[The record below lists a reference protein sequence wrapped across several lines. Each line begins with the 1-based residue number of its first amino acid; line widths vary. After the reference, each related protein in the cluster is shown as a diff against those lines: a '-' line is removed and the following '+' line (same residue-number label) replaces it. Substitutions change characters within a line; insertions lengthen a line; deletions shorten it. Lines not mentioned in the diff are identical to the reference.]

1 MKKILIVIISV
12 LAFGCNRKQMAVLP
26 QLSLPVDS
34 SLQLPPARVF
44 FPEQSLQAL
53 IDTAMQH
60 NPDYLAYQQQIRVA
74 KAQLYAAKRGLL
86 PQLEVYLG
94 AGNRRFG
101 EYTMDGVGNFDTNFS
116 PNIRPNQRM
125 TNPLPDYQLSARTS
139 WELDIWGRLNA
150 MRKAAA
156 ARYLATEAGMR
167 WKQTQLVSEVAMQ
180 YYTLRALFEIQ
191 NIVRENAILQEAGLQ
206 LVNIKLEA
214 GRSNALAV
222 QQFEAQMARTKALYH
237 QIELE
242 KINSQAI
249 LKLQLGLTQ
258 INKIDTLPLGQLD
271 FSSRT
276 YTAVPAAVMQQ
287 RPDIQAAQRQ
297 LEAAG
302 ADLKAMQAA
311 FFPQLVLSSELG
323 FQSFSAGKFLDPASL
338 AWNLV
343 GGITAPVFRQG
354 QLKAGKKQAEAQRL
368 AAFQQYRKTVL
379 QAYTEVF
386 QCLQLANDLDKQ
398 YAEKQKQVESLQLAV
413 KYATELFAAGFA
425 SYLEVVIAQND
436 VLEAEMERVRVQL
449 ERYQNQVSLYRA
461 LGGGW

>member
-1 MKKILIVIISV
+1 MKKLLFISIAV
-12 LAFGCNRKQMAVLP
+12 LVWGCNRQQTAVLP
-26 QLSLPVDS
+26 TLSLPVDS

-44 FPEQSLQAL
+44 FPEKSLQAL
-53 IDTAMQH
+53 IDTAMRH
-60 NPDYLAYQQQIRVA
+60 NPDYLAYQQQLSIA

-86 PQLEVYLG
+86 PQLDVYVG

-116 PNIRPNQRM
+116 PNIRRDQRM
-125 TNPLPDYQLSARTS
+125 TNPLPDYQLSARAS

-156 ARYLATEAGMR
+156 ARYLATEAGIR
-167 WKQTQLVSEVAMQ
+167 WQQTQLVSEVAMQ
-180 YYTLRALFEIQ
+180 YYKLRALFEIQ
-191 NIVRENAILQEAGLQ
+191 HIVSENARLQEAGLQ

-222 QQFEAQMARTKALYH
+222 QQFEAQLARTKALYH
-237 QIELE
+237 QIEMD
-242 KINSQAI
+242 KINSQAL
-249 LKLQLGLTQ
+249 LKLQLGLTEL
-258 INKIDTLPLGQLD
+258 NKLDTLPLSQLD

-287 RPDIQAAQRQ
+287 RPDIQAAQYA

-311 FFPQLVLSSELG
+311 FFPQLVLTPEFGL
-323 FQSFSAGKFLDPASL
+323 QSFNAGKFLDPASL
-338 AWNLV
+338 AWQLV

-368 AAFQQYRKTVL
+368 QAFQLYRKTVL

-386 QCLQLANDLDKQ
+386 QCLQLANELDKQ
-398 YAEKQKQVESLQLAV
+398 YNEKQKQVESLQLAV

-425 SYLEVVIAQND
+425 SYLEVVVAQND

-449 ERYQNQVSLYRA
+449 ERYSNQVALYRA
-461 LGGGW
+461 TGGGW